1 MQVIFKALRWL
12 YEILKESFPHRI
24 KFKFIENQP
33 VRINDLETALVCD
46 KEFSCFFFFVIE
58 VSISYRNSASY
69 FLKVLCNLVIKNI
82 TKCYYLVLDIN
93 MIMWHISL
101 QFS

>member
-1 MQVIFKALRWL
+1 MQVILEALRWL
-12 YEILKESFPHRI
+12 CEILKESLPHRI

-46 KEFSCFFFFVIE
+46 KEFSCFFFVIE

-69 FLKVLCNLVIKNI
+69 FLSFMQLSYKK
-82 TKCYYLVLDIN
+82 YYKMLLLSVRY
-93 MIMWHISL
+93 
-101 QFS
+101 